1 MKNHQDDVSF
11 FDLDDKK
18 LDEEWNRQSRL
29 YYKWGI
35 KLADARAE
43 VERAKASRD
52 LVYAELNK
60 DIRSDPVKYDLP
72 KTTESLVESI
82 ILIQDKYK
90 LVLEKYISVKH
101 KMDVLT
107 VTVEALDHR
116 KKALENLVR
125 LFEMNYFSEPK
136 GPRGLR
142 EEEVKD
148 LHRKIS
154 GKTLGKNREE
164 VTGRRKQ
171 SG

>member
-1 MKNHQDDVSF
+1 MKNQQEEVSF
-11 FDLDDKK
+11 FDLDDKR
-18 LDEEWNRQSRL
+18 LDEEWNSQPQL
-29 YYKWGI
+29 YYNWGV
-35 KLADARAE
+35 KLADAKAA

-90 LVLEKYISVKH
+90 LAHEKYIAAKH

-116 KKALENLVR
+116 KKALENLVH
-125 LFEMNYFSEPK
+125 LFGMNYFSEPK
-136 GPRGLR
+136 GPRGMR

-154 GKTLGKNREE
+154 GKQLGKSREE
-164 VTGRRKQ
+164 VSGRRKH